1 MFLLDSSGSVGTT
14 NFQKQKQFVSQFAQS
29 FTIGH
34 GPNDVQ
40 IGAVTWASTVHNQF
54 NMNRY
59 GTKTALT
66 TAING
71 ITYNSGNTQTH
82 LALQYV
88 MNNSFKP
95 AAGDRPNVPNILIV
109 MTDGQSTS
117 PTLTTAETQ
126 KLHRIPGLTV
136 FAIGIGSGVDRA
148 ELGRIATDSKH
159 MFTVSSF
166 SALQS
171 IHAALKKQACT
182 GNLSV
187 YFLIFC
193 N

>member
-1 MFLLDSSGSVGTT
+1 MSD
-14 NFQKQKQFVSQFAQS
+14 FAKS
-29 FTIGH
+29 FNIGH
-34 GPNDVQ
+34 GPQEVQ
-40 IGAVTWASTVHNQF
+40 IGAVTWASNVHNQF

-59 GTKTALT
+59 TTKPTLIN
-66 TAING
+66 AING

-82 LALQYV
+82 LALKYV
-88 MNNSFKP
+88 MANSFKP

-117 PTLTTAETQ
+117 PSLTTAETT
-126 KLHRIPGLTV
+126 KLHHIPGLTV

-148 ELGRIATDSKH
+148 ELGRIASDSKH

-171 IHAALKKQACT
+171 IHAALKKTACT
-182 GNLSV
+182 GKIRLAV
-187 YFLIFC
+187 FEEKKMLHHDL
-193 N
+193 